1 MLFLFF
7 SYKLGFTIN
16 SHIKKHIFS
25 GSNTIISE
33 ITNDIKYNLI
43 SLKIDCVKRHNRSI
57 MGVNIQYV
65 KNGKVCLATL
75 AMKEVHEQH
84 TADNLKKLVY

>member
-1 MLFLFF
+1 MCYFYYF

-16 SHIKKHIFS
+16 SQQKHIFLA
-25 GSNTIISE
+25 SNTIISE
-33 ITNDIKYNLI
+33 ITNDVKYKLI

-57 MGVNIQYV
+57 IGVNIQYV

-75 AMKEVHEQH
+75 AMKEVREQH
-84 TADNLKKLVY
+84 TADNLKKLVH